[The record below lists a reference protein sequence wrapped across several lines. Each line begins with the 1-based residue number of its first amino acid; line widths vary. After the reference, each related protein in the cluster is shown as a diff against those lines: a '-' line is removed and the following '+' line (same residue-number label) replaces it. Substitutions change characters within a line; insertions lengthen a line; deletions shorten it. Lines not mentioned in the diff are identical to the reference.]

1 MKLVNKKKQ
10 TRSWRKWTYNGDN
23 SLKKRAFEKSGL
35 DEKNYIKKT
44 GKHSSSKR
52 LRIRYKIN
60 YLKELF
66 SIHKQKLRKMPKVH
80 KRNNAHAVRNRYQNE
95 FKLNTSGIN

>member
-1 MKLVNKKKQ
+1 MKQ
-10 TRSWRKWTYNGDN
+10 TRFWRKRTYNGEKT
-23 SLKKRAFEKSGL
+23 LKKRAFERSGL

-44 GKHSSSKR
+44 SKHSSSKR

-66 SIHKQKLRKMPKVH
+66 SIHKQKPRKIPKVH
-80 KRNNAHAVRNRYQNE
+80 KRNNVYAVRNRYQNE
-95 FKLNTSGIN
+95 FKVVNRKK